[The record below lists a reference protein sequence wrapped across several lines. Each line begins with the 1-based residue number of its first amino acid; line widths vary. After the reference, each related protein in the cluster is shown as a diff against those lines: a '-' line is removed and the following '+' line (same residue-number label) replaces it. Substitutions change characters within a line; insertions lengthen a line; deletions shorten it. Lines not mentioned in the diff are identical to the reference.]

1 MKVEERMMCEKF
13 NPNFYVHLEDDSAM
27 IQAAVDA
34 AKESRAAVT
43 IPRYNQR
50 TGKYVWNIT
59 RSIQLYT
66 GSVIYLDNCHLRQA
80 DDCNTNI
87 FRNSNNG
94 TPKGFTRMGRQSN
107 ISIIGRGNALLDGGE
122 HTGATEDNYQQ
133 FDLLSPTENS
143 MLYFMNVEQVN
154 ICNLRIV
161 SQRYRA
167 MSFYYSSHVTVSDI
181 DFYAPQQWQDQD
193 GIALH
198 NGCCHFQIKNITG
211 VVGKD
216 VVLLSNLRNYRE
228 PLMRGAQYDDSIHNI
243 FVQDLCC
250 AAAGAFVRTENH
262 GGRKIYNVL
271 IQDCMAECESDPT
284 DKRSGPGRDNTKRPG
299 GYSPIDVP
307 VYRFPQEY
315 AIQIGNSKAGLDDPD
330 GMAKYGDTYHITVR
344 NLTCRCYAGVYL
356 SSTAKDVLIENVR
369 MYGQGLS
376 AVYFA
381 QGDIRNVQVRDVYYS
396 ENCKAVDA
404 LDDRLVSHA
413 YGTENKDLAVLPQ
426 RQLCAVYFKDSNVEN
441 ADFRNIH
448 AGQHLTSVF
457 GGYGKVNITASGITK
472 DREDL
477 PTNAGVGINLT
488 EQ

>member
-1 MKVEERMMCEKF
+1 MYDQF
-13 NPNFYVHLEDDSAM
+13 NPNFYAHLEDDSAM

-34 AKESRAAVT
+34 AKESRSAVT
-43 IPRYNQR
+43 VPRYNAR
-50 TGKYVWNIT
+50 TGKYVWNIC
-59 RSIQLYT
+59 RSVELYT

-87 FRNSNNG
+87 FRNSGNG

-122 HTGATEDNYQQ
+122 HTGATEDNYEQ
-133 FDLLSPTENS
+133 FGLLSPTENS
-143 MLYFMNVEQVN
+143 MLYFMNVEQVH
-154 ICNLRIV
+154 IRNLRIV

-167 MSFYYSSHVTVSDI
+167 MSFYYSSHVHIEDI
-181 DFYAPQQWQDQD
+181 DFYAPRQWQDQD
-193 GIALH
+193 GISLH
-198 NGCCHFQIKNITG
+198 TGCAHFRIKNITG
-211 VVGKD
+211 VVGES
-216 VVLLSNLRNYRE
+216 VVALLNLQNYRE
-228 PLMRGAQYDDSIHNI
+228 PLMRFAQYDDSIHNI
-243 FVQDLCC
+243 FVQNVCC
-250 AAAGAFVRTENH
+250 AAAGAFVRTANH

-315 AIQIGNSKAGLDDPD
+315 AIAIGDCKAGETDSP
-330 GMAKYGDTYHITVR
+330 AKYGDTYHITLR

-356 SSTAKDVLIENVR
+356 SATAKDVLIENVR
-369 MYGQGLS
+369 MYGEGLT

-396 ENCKAVDA
+396 ENCKAIDA
-404 LDDRLVSHA
+404 MDDRLLDCRPGA
-413 YGTENKDLAVLPQ
+413 ENKDLTLLPQ
-426 RQLCAVYFKDSNVEN
+426 RQLCAVYFKDANVEN
-441 ADFRNIH
+441 ADFSNIH

-457 GGYGKVNITASGITK
+457 GGYGQATVTATGIDK
-472 DREDL
+472 AREDL
-477 PTNAGVGINLT
+477 PTNTGVGIHLT
-488 EQ
+488 EY

>member
-1 MKVEERMMCEKF
+1 MYDQF
-13 NPNFYVHLEDDSAM
+13 NPNFYAHLEDDSAM

-34 AKESRAAVT
+34 AKESRSAVT
-43 IPRYNQR
+43 VPRYNAR
-50 TGKYVWNIT
+50 TGKYVWNIC
-59 RSIQLYT
+59 RSVELYT

-87 FRNSNNG
+87 FRNSGNG

-122 HTGATEDNYQQ
+122 HTGATEDNYEQ
-133 FDLLSPTENS
+133 FGLLSPTENS
-143 MLYFMNVEQVN
+143 MLYFMNVEQVH
-154 ICNLRIV
+154 IRNLRIV

-167 MSFYYSSHVTVSDI
+167 MSFYYSSHVHIEDI
-181 DFYAPQQWQDQD
+181 DFYAPRQWQDQD
-193 GIALH
+193 GISLH
-198 NGCCHFQIKNITG
+198 TGCAHFRIKNITG
-211 VVGKD
+211 VVGES
-216 VVLLSNLRNYRE
+216 VVALLNLQNYRE
-228 PLMRGAQYDDSIHNI
+228 PLMRAAQYDDSIHNI
-243 FVQDLCC
+243 FVQNVCC
-250 AAAGAFVRTENH
+250 AAAGAFVRTANH

-315 AIQIGNSKAGLDDPD
+315 AIAIGDCRAGETDSP
-330 GMAKYGDTYHITVR
+330 AKYGDTYHITLR

-356 SSTAKDVLIENVR
+356 SATAKDVLIENVR
-369 MYGQGLS
+369 MYGEGLT

-396 ENCKAVDA
+396 ENCKAIDA
-404 LDDRLVSHA
+404 LDDRLLDCRPGA
-413 YGTENKDLAVLPQ
+413 ENKDLTLLPQ
-426 RQLCAVYFKDSNVEN
+426 RQLCAVYFKDANVEN
-441 ADFRNIH
+441 ADFSNIH

-457 GGYGKVNITASGITK
+457 GGYGQATVTATGIDKT
-472 DREDL
+472 REDL
-477 PTNAGVGINLT
+477 PTNTGVGIHLT
-488 EQ
+488 EY

>member
-1 MKVEERMMCEKF
+1 MYDQF
-13 NPNFYVHLEDDSAM
+13 NPNFYAHLEDDSAM

-43 IPRYNQR
+43 IPRYNER
-50 TGKYVWNIT
+50 TGKYIWNIS
-59 RSIQLYT
+59 RSIKLYT

-87 FRNSNNG
+87 FRNFNNG
-94 TPKGFTRMGRQSN
+94 TPKGFTRMGRQSD
-107 ISIIGRGNALLDGGE
+107 ISIIGKGNALLDGGE
-122 HTGATEDNYQQ
+122 HTGATEDNYKE
-133 FDLLSPTENS
+133 FGLLGPQENS
-143 MLYFMNVEQVN
+143 MLYFMNVEQVH
-154 ICNLRIV
+154 IRNLRIV

-167 MSFYYSSHVTVSDI
+167 MSFYYSSYVHISDI
-181 DFYAPQQWQDQD
+181 DFYAPCQWQDQD
-193 GIALH
+193 GISLH
-198 NGCCHFQIKNITG
+198 TGCSHFQIKNITG
-211 VVGKD
+211 VVGES
-216 VVLLSNLRNYRE
+216 VVALLNLQNYRE

-243 FVQDLCC
+243 FVQNVCC
-250 AAAGAFVRTENH
+250 AAAGAFVRTANH

-299 GYSPIDVP
+299 GYSPIDDQ
-307 VYRFPQEY
+307 VYCFPQEY
-315 AIQIGNSKAGLDDPD
+315 AIAIGDYKAGIDDPD
-330 GMAKYGDTYHITVR
+330 GMAKYGDTYNITIR

-356 SSTAKDVLIENVR
+356 SCSAKDVLIENVR
-369 MYGQGLS
+369 MYGQGLT

-381 QGDIRNVQVRDVYYS
+381 QGPVRNVQVRDVYYS

-404 LDDRLVSHA
+404 LDDRLLSCELGA
-413 YGTENKDLAVLPQ
+413 ENKDLTVLPQ
-426 RQLCAVYFKDSNVEN
+426 RQLCAVYFKDSDVEN
-441 ADFRNIH
+441 ADFRNIY

-457 GGYGKVNITASGITK
+457 GGYGKASITASGITK
-472 DREDL
+472 ARQDL